1 MIFEFDQQPVFMQ
14 NIQVEDIGNFALRCS
29 NEKGKEWYIV
39 VKTYLGKVAML
50 KFGPVYPDISAL
62 LENMDLTFKKFD
74 FKEMT
79 IERET
84 DKFLNDGRN
93 AINKVEIIQET
104 QALAMM
110 PTAESFLNSL

>member
-1 MIFEFDQQPVFMQ
+1 
-14 NIQVEDIGNFALRCS
+14 
-29 NEKGKEWYIV
+29 
-39 VKTYLGKVAML
+39 
-50 KFGPVYPDISAL
+50 
-62 LENMDLTFKKFD
+62 MDLSFKKFD
-74 FKEMT
+74 FKEVT

-84 DKFLNDGRN
+84 EKFLNDGRN

>member
-14 NIQVEDIGNFALRCS
+14 NIQIEDLGNFALRCT
-29 NEKGKEWYIV
+29 NDKGKEWYII

-62 LENMDLTFKKFD
+62 LENMELYFKKFD
-74 FKEMT
+74 YKEST

-93 AINKVEIIQET
+93 AINKVEIIAEYE
-104 QALAMM
+104 ALAMM
-110 PTAESFLNSL
+110 PTAESFINSL

>member
-14 NIQVEDIGNFALRCS
+14 NIQVEDLGNFALRCS
-29 NEKGKEWYIV
+29 NEKGKEWYII

-50 KFGPVYPDISAL
+50 KFGPVYPDITAL
-62 LENMDLTFKKFD
+62 LENMELSFKKFD

-93 AINKVEIIQET
+93 GINKVEIIPEYA
-104 QALAMM
+104 ALAMM
-110 PTAESFLNSL
+110 PTAESFINSL